1 MYLSVNMEMDNAAT
15 IDTDQVPYPSC
26 AYISKVKII
35 INEVSIFHLFVRCY
49 MYMYI
54 HTCTSIGKPTKHFI
68 DGTAV
73 FCATSMWTTNEPL
86 DGIYYCIAA
95 LT

>member
-35 INEVSIFHLFVRCY
+35 INKLSIFHLFVRF
-49 MYMYI
+49 YMYI
-54 HTCTSIGKPTKHFI
+54 HTSIGKPTKHFI

-73 FCATSMWTTNEPL
+73 FCATSMWTANEPL

-95 LT
+95 LI